1 MAQLRNRGTNV
12 WQIQIYLGKD
22 GEGKKKFD
30 YETFYGTKPQ
40 AKLRASELEV
50 NFKAKNGSSKATIMT
65 VGELLE
71 KWLLDIPDRIEPST
85 HERYQRH
92 AETLDDLV
100 GDLQLYALD
109 SIIIVERLKDLHD
122 KGLAPRTIKNYYR
135 TLSTALNWGA
145 GKRYLSRDVIVGIKP
160 PMIQHISRNVLKSNE
175 LKLFIQTAKIYK
187 HYLPLKILALT
198 GMRLGE
204 LIGLKWKNLSRNG
217 KIKIVEAVN
226 SRARYLKDTKT
237 KNSRRE
243 IQLDLLTTEEL
254 NAHKKLMSSSGRAG
268 DDDFVFQS
276 DDGQFLRYQAIYTA
290 KEKVLKKAGLNHI
303 RLHDLRHGVGSLMLD
318 NGSSIVTVAEQ
329 LGQVP
334 ATTAAI
340 YSHSLRRGS
349 SIADLLL

>member
-1 MAQLRNRGTNV
+1 MAQIRNRGTNV

-22 GEGKKKFD
+22 DEGKKKFD

-50 NFKAKNGSSKATIMT
+50 NFKAKNGSSKATILT
-65 VGELLE
+65 VGELLG

-85 HERYQRH
+85 FERYQRH
-92 AETLDDLV
+92 AERLEGLV

-109 SIIIVERLKDLHD
+109 SIIIAERLKDLHN

-160 PMIQHISRNVLKSNE
+160 PMIQHVSRNVFKSDE
-175 LKLFIQTAKIYK
+175 LKLFIQTAKLYK

-198 GMRLGE
+198 GMRAGE
-204 LIGLKWKNLSRNG
+204 LMGLKWKNLSRDG
-217 KIKIVEAVN
+217 RIKIVEAVN
-226 SRARYLKDTKT
+226 SRSRYLKGTKT

-243 IQLDLLTTEEL
+243 LQLDKATIEEL
-254 NAHKKLMSSSGRAG
+254 NTHKKMMSESGKAG
-268 DDDFVFQS
+268 DNDFVFQS
-276 DDGQFLRYQAIYTA
+276 DDGEFLRHQAIYAT
-290 KEKVLKKAGLNHI
+290 KEKVLKKAGLSHI

-334 ATTAAI
+334 ATTAAV
-340 YSHSLRRGS
+340 YSHSLRKGS